1 MKLEKKVKK
10 QSQLVNLLNLQPMSW
25 DGDNLIKKNTMLKD
39 LWLGPWN
46 QNNLLTKN
54 KK

>member
-25 DGDNLIKKNTMLKD
+25 DGDNLIKRKYNVEGPMTRTMK
-39 LWLGPWN
+39 PR
-46 QNNLLTKN
+46 
-54 KK
+54 